1 MSEPQLKWVKVPPG
15 GSADV
20 YACKCGLIIGYV
32 APRSTVSCFDCG
44 RLMTQIKNVVVT
56 APQRSDKKLSIVPG
70 MGDSKERMR

>member
-32 APRSTVSCFDCG
+32 APRATVSCFDCG
-44 RLMTQIKNVVVT
+44 RPMTHIKNVVVT
-56 APQRSDKKLSIVPG
+56 APKCSDRRLSIMPG
-70 MGDSKERMR
+70 NGAAR